1 MSSDANAPIDR
12 DVARLR
18 QLETDPLA
26 RRVQRAVG
34 TAAVTVDDWQ
44 FERIASGS
52 REHAGT
58 AHYRVTVTGTSQ
70 NGTGGADRTGGDSG
84 DPVDCSFV
92 VKVHRKNPNDSAL
105 IPADARREVG
115 VYRSDLASRCPPA
128 FRPVT
133 CYDVV
138 EQPDSWWFWLA
149 DLGDGFESTWTLDQY
164 ERAAGHLGQF
174 NARFADAGNRSG
186 TADRPDGEWVQP
198 YAFDLGRVA
207 PVVALLDERPTDPK
221 VERTFP
227 EPVRERV
234 LTLWDAREALLA
246 RHESL
251 PRTLCHFDGFPGN
264 LVLESSDGSDGD
276 HRTVAID
283 WELCGVG
290 PLGADA
296 AALTYVSAIWQALDR
311 DAIPDLGR
319 HVLPAY
325 LTGLER
331 GGWDGDPDAVRAG
344 YTIHLVLR
352 WLESIGHTRRTL
364 FDGDDRPGVVADDFL
379 GWQLAINRHLADRAD
394 EALALVDG

>member
-1 MSSDANAPIDR
+1 MASDATPAIDR
-12 DVARLR
+12 DAARLR
-18 QLETDPLA
+18 QLETESLA

-34 TAAVTVDDWQ
+34 TEVAVDDWQ

-58 AHYRVTVTGTSQ
+58 AHYRVTVTGTSR
-70 NGTGGADRTGGDSG
+70 NGADHA
-84 DPVDCSFV
+84 DPVTYSFV
-92 VKVHRKNPNDSAL
+92 VKVHRKNPSDDAL

-115 VYRSDLASRCPPA
+115 VYRSDLASRCPPV

-149 DLGDGFESTWTLDQY
+149 DLGDSFASTWGLEQY
-164 ERAAGHLGQF
+164 ERAARHLGQF
-174 NARFADAGNRSG
+174 NARFVD
-186 TADRPDGEWVQP
+186 DRPDEPWAEP
-198 YAFDLGRVA
+198 YAFDLDRVA
-207 PVVALLDERPTDPK
+207 PVVALLDERPTDPT
-221 VERTFP
+221 VERAFP

-234 LTLWDAREALLA
+234 LALWKNREALLA

-264 LVLESSDGSDGD
+264 LVFESTGDGD
-276 HRTVAID
+276 ERTVAID

-296 AALTYVSAIWQALDR
+296 AALTYVSAIWQTLDR
-311 DAIPDLGR
+311 DEIPALDSR
-319 HVLPAY
+319 VPEAY
-325 LTGLER
+325 VSGLER
-331 GGWDGDPDAVRAG
+331 GGWDGDPDAVREG
-344 YTIHLVLR
+344 YVVHLVLR

-364 FDGDDRPGVVADDFL
+364 FNGDDRPGVVADDFV
-379 GWQLAINRHLADRAD
+379 GWQLAINRHLIDRAD
-394 EALALVDG
+394 EALALLAD